1 MLPYSGKQKVFIDFI
16 DKYNHS
22 IDKPNLITLSEYGI
36 LLVGKECAFHKG
48 VFIME
53 EKIVF
58 CKSGG

>member
-1 MLPYSGKQKVFIDFI
+1 MFPAGVFIVFIDISYGFI
-16 DKYNHS
+16 DKL
-22 IDKPNLITLSEYGI
+22 NLLTLSEYGI